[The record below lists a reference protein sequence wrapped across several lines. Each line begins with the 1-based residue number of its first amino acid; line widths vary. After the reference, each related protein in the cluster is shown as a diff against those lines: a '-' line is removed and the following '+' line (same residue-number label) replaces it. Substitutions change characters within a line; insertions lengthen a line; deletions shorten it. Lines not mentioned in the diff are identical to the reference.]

1 MFSSITGLQAAN
13 LQLYLKMTS
22 PQVFPLRNL
31 RCFSK
36 EFPVCSMSKKKKKIE
51 KQSFPDVLQ
60 SRCSLKFNKIYR
72 KTPVLQ
78 SLFDNVA
85 GLRPAAL

>member
-1 MFSSITGLQAAN
+1 
-13 LQLYLKMTS
+13 
-22 PQVFPLRNL
+22 
-31 RCFSK
+31 
-36 EFPVCSMSKKKKKIE
+36 MSKKKKKIE